1 MKKYILCLTALLLC
15 AACSEDEK
23 QPSVVKVDSISIEQ
37 GDLTLTEGESVNLSA
52 VVLPEDA
59 TDKTITWT
67 SSDEATVIISS
78 NGKAAGIVVGTAV
91 VTAKAGEKSDFI
103 TITVVA
109 RPIPVTGISLDKPSL
124 TIKVGEFEML
134 TPIITPED
142 ATNKNVSWTS
152 SNDELATV
160 ENGKVVGVKTGSV
173 IITATTEDGS
183 KTAECP
189 VTVKSNLPPSVTVGA
204 EHITAICAILKGEA
218 NLGSTTSSDLTMG
231 IMWSTNSGVLP
242 SNSTK
247 IEATEIHAR
256 EGTIGSYHYS
266 VNIDNLDP
274 ATIYYFRSYVT
285 QNGQDTYGETKEFK
299 TQGIGSLIE
308 TTEVSDVE
316 ATKATLNAKLDLT
329 EVLYGNMSYGFYW
342 GASETSLDSFIEG
355 TDLANN
361 AYSALLTELSHKT
374 QYWYRAGVTLD
385 RRTFFGEAKT
395 FTTAVVPVE
404 SVSLDKPE
412 HTFHTIDSTLA
423 LTATVLPNDATDKRV
438 EWSSDNEDVAIV
450 DANGKVTAKSNGKA
464 TITVT
469 TTDQRKTATC
479 EVSVAQWV
487 TGLSLDHTSLT
498 LNEGQEQI
506 LIPTVN
512 PSTGSDKSISWTSS
526 DISVATVD
534 DSGKVTAVSK
544 GTATIKATANDGSGT
559 YATCSVTV
567 KRVVSSIQLDKASIS
582 IYNEKSETIT
592 ATVIPSDASN
602 KAVIWS
608 SSNAS
613 VATVSSSGVVTGK
626 SRGTATITVTAIDGN
641 GASATCEVEVKQYV
655 TGISIDETSLSLFIG
670 EDATLSVTSVLPDNA
685 NDKSITW
692 TSSDISVATVDDSG
706 KVTAVSKGTATI
718 KATANDGSGKQATCS
733 VTVKK
738 PVSSIQLNSTSLVL
752 YRGAS
757 DVTETLTATVIP
769 SDASNTAVTWS
780 SSNASV
786 ATVSSSGVVTG
797 KSRGTATITVTAID
811 GNGASA
817 TCEVEVKQYVTGI
830 SINKTSLSLFIGED
844 ATLSVTSVL
853 PSDANNK
860 SYTWSSSDSAVASVD
875 DNGKVT
881 AKSKGTATIKA
892 TANDGSELS
901 ATCSVSVAPIVSSI
915 VLDKTSSVLYT
926 GRTETINATVL
937 PADASCNGITWTS
950 SNTNVATVS
959 ENGEVYGITP
969 GNVTIT
975 AKAND
980 VSGKEAYCEVEVRQ
994 SVTNISLNVTSL
1006 DLTEGDTWQLVV
1018 TISPEDAFD
1027 KTVNW
1032 STPDWCVT
1040 VDKDGLVRA
1049 ISKGKAVVTVS
1060 TNDGSGIK
1068 TECSVVVSNPC
1079 PLGAVDMGTH
1089 SANGYRVYWA
1099 AINLSTCSPGIMPE
1113 DYGDY
1118 YAWGETE
1125 TYYTRQNPL
1134 TWKYGKTDGYKRWGA
1149 SYKWYDSSHKK
1160 FTRYCPSE
1168 RASDCWGGKGSPD
1181 NKTEFR
1187 DYDYE
1192 DDAARVGLGS
1202 DWRTPTNSEW
1212 AELLD
1217 KCTWTWT
1224 TQEGVNGQMISAPN
1238 GNSIFLPAAGYRYDS
1253 SLGSAGT
1260 QGLYWSSSLDP
1271 SIPSN
1276 AWCLFFNSSGEKIR
1290 DFERCYGLSIRPVT
1304 E

>member
-655 TGISIDETSLSLFIG
+655 TGISI
-670 EDATLSVTSVLPDNA
+670 
-685 NDKSITW
+685 
-692 TSSDISVATVDDSG
+692 
-706 KVTAVSKGTATI
+706 
-718 KATANDGSGKQATCS
+718 
-733 VTVKK
+733 
-738 PVSSIQLNSTSLVL
+738 
-752 YRGAS
+752 
-757 DVTETLTATVIP
+757 
-769 SDASNTAVTWS
+769 
-780 SSNASV
+780 
-786 ATVSSSGVVTG
+786 
-797 KSRGTATITVTAID
+797 
-811 GNGASA
+811 
-817 TCEVEVKQYVTGI
+817 
-830 SINKTSLSLFIGED
+830 NKTSLSLFIGED